1 MKFERLS
8 SKNVEPYLSYLKQ
21 AMKEEPNMMTAD
33 MVDEDGI
40 RQRIADPFYQN
51 TTSILAIEEVRVLG
65 RIEYHF
71 YGCMQD
77 GYRMAYVDWVYVLP
91 QARHKGVAQQLF
103 QQMEEDCHKH
113 NIDQYYLIRAEN
125 ENAQRFYDRFE
136 GAETKAVPL
145 LRKQFSV

>member
-51 TTSILAIEEVRVLG
+51 TTSILAIEEDKVLG

-103 QQMEEDCHKH
+103 QQMEEDCRAH

-125 ENAQRFYDRFE
+125 DNAQHFYDRFE